1 MKIRTRLSLNF
12 IIITALI
19 YCLSL
24 AFIYSQFKE
33 HIRSEVNQ
41 LLENKARMTAE
52 MVLFHED
59 DLHPDTLNNTVA
71 KHPVK
76 HHENTSIYNA
86 KSERVYSLISGAP
99 LFPLTILDK
108 IRTKG
113 ELLSIEQDNTIFGFT
128 YTSRKNKEYIVIS
141 EDKPDVSKLIKLRNI
156 LLLSTLI
163 TILILIISGWVFGR
177 QTLLSFSKTISEI
190 NNILPIDLSKR
201 IKPRKNE
208 DELNQLISTF
218 NQLLE
223 RIDNAF
229 KTEKSFISNVSH
241 ELKNP
246 ITSIQAQIQYAAN
259 KDRSVG
265 EYQNVLQSLEE
276 DIDEMAHMVEKLLQ
290 LSRIQNTYAKL
301 NVTPIRIDELIYQ
314 CKDSILKIYP
324 ESKIKVQFKNLPT
337 NEEEMYVNVDEVLI
351 KLAIY
356 NIIENACKFSP
367 DHSCQIFVDQ
377 CTTSRIQITI
387 QNYGPIISAN
397 EMENIFKP
405 FYRSVNQSHIKG
417 SGIGLSLVKT
427 ILDNHQIPIEVKSS
441 SENGNEFILT
451 FDSSDNQK
459 ISESTIAKNKVSI
472 RSLQIIK
479 LIPILILFFTNSC
492 QYQEFNQGKKTSQI
506 IETWYD
512 HMLVLNRYTDGY
524 RPPVSARTFAYIGI
538 GAWTCLS
545 MTNPLFEN
553 LQNQISGLPFS
564 HYSNKEPINLE
575 ICLNAYYYQVIRKFY
590 PHTLM
595 TLKEE
600 TKKLYEKLDEDLQK
614 KKSTGN
620 RSNSISLGN
629 EIAEQIY
636 KIAAGDSISHMAY
649 LFNYDPNYYTID
661 SHGIWSTSKNQ
672 MPALLPHWGESK
684 LFTPSIQNVKVP
696 EPPVYSE
703 SNQSTWFK
711 QAWEIYTIS
720 QSLTYEE
727 KWITEFWS
735 DDFPGV
741 TFCAASRW
749 VSIAINFIKN
759 DSKLTIEKKLEILG
773 KLGIGLNDAAVIA
786 WRAKYFYKIERPVA
800 YINRL
805 IDKNWQPFQEAPS
818 FPSYPSGHSIFGAV
832 SAGILKQYVD
842 QSKFPVKEISH
853 AGRKEFLSEPRIYN
867 SLDAMAEENARS
879 RMYRGVHYRND
890 CEQGLNLGY
899 AIADEVNKIR
909 FWTLKNED

>member
-59 DLHPDTLNNTVA
+59 DLHPDTSNGTSI

-86 KSERVYSLISGAP
+86 NSERVYSLISGAP
-99 LFPLTILDK
+99 LFPMHVLEK

-156 LLLSTLI
+156 LLLSTVI

-246 ITSIQAQIQYAAN
+246 ITSIQAQIQYAAH

-301 NVTPIRIDELIYQ
+301 NVTAIRIDELIYQ
-314 CKDSILKIYP
+314 CKESILKIYP
-324 ESKIKVQFKNLPT
+324 ESKIRIQFKNLPS
-337 NEEEMYVNVDEVLI
+337 NEEEMYVIVDEVLL

-356 NIIENACKFSP
+356 NIIENGCKFSS
-367 DHSCQIFVDQ
+367 DHSCQICIDQ
-377 CTTSRIQITI
+377 CSTSRIQITI

-405 FYRSVNQSHIKG
+405 FYRSVHLSHIKG

-427 ILDNHQIPIEVKSS
+427 ILDNHRIPIEVKSGLDT
-441 SENGNEFILT
+441 GNEFILT
-451 FDSSDNQK
+451 FDSSENKKNQDAM
-459 ISESTIAKNKVSI
+459 ISKNNLSFSS
-472 RSLQIIK
+472 RQILK
-479 LIPILILFFTNSC
+479 LISILILLFSNSC
-492 QYQEFNQGKKTSQI
+492 QFQDFKQGQISNQI

-512 HMLVLNRYTDGY
+512 HILVLNRYTDGY

-545 MTNPLFEN
+545 LTNPLCDN
-553 LQNQISGLPFS
+553 LQNQISGLQFS
-564 HYSNKEPINLE
+564 QYSNKEPVNLE
-575 ICLNAYYYQVIRKFY
+575 TCLNAYYFQVIRKFY

-600 TKKLYEKLDEDLQK
+600 TKKLYEKLDVDLQK
-614 KKSTGN
+614 KKSNGN
-620 RSNSISLGN
+620 RSNSISLGT

-636 KIAAGDSISHMAY
+636 KLSSGDSVSHMAY
-649 LFNYDPNYYTID
+649 LYNYDPNYTTID
-661 SHGIWSTSKNQ
+661 SPGIWSTSKNQ

-684 LFTPSIQNVKVP
+684 VFTPSVQNVKVP

-703 SNQSTWFK
+703 DNQSTWFK

-741 TFCAASRW
+741 TFCPVSRW

-759 DSKLTIEKKLEILG
+759 DSKLSLEKKLEILS

-786 WRAKYFYKIERPVA
+786 WRAKYYYKMERPVA

-805 IDKNWQPFQEAPS
+805 IDKNWQPYQEAPS
-818 FPSYPSGHSIFGAV
+818 FPSYPSGHSTFGAV
-832 SAGILKQYVD
+832 SAGILKKYVD
-842 QSKFPVKEISH
+842 QTKFPVKDISH
-853 AGRKEFLSEPRIYN
+853 IGRKEFLSEPRIFN

-879 RMYRGVHYRND
+879 RMYKGVHYRYD
-890 CEQGLNLGY
+890 CEQGLAIGY
-899 AIADEVNKIR
+899 EVADEVNKIK
-909 FWTLKNED
+909 FWKLKNQD